1 MNLCQEGVF
10 VRPPDFCLKS
20 MKATTY
26 IFGDFADGYSQYPD
40 NYTRDL
46 FAPFTKS
53 RKGATEI
60 IYHRDGGL
68 TYYIYTREISRTT
81 KTFIG
86 LCYVFNDILITDFSF
101 LFNIFEDAI
110 TNIVVKGELLE
121 FTNDGNL
128 STKVSQLY
136 TNAEEL
142 QRISDYLNS
151 KLSSLGRYA
160 EKLPPQNFAVST
172 SEWKN
177 FTFDELDSIKSV
189 VKVYSN
195 IRVVKGENYDTDSL
209 KGYANKLKTKNEEI
223 KTLTNEILKLKDE
236 ILTLKRQKKQFA
248 LVAVLIII
256 IAIGLLIFMAKIND
270 KNAIIKRRDI
280 VIVELEDYRD
290 RLKTDSINLTS
301 ALTLTKETLNLT
313 KKELEQL
320 QTNYSNLETEKNE
333 LYVLSES
340 QRQTINSL
348 RDKNSEL
355 ERTIANQRS
364 SVSAYSSYSY
374 SVGASI
380 NQSIGGHDASY
391 AQWLYT
397 TKSLRINYFYVHPDK
412 SGYIT
417 IGLYNQYGSLV
428 DSYRTYVSSNQW
440 NKVDADFELSSY
452 TKYYLAIKDANG
464 ISLGY
469 HRSNSNE
476 FNKYQKGSLQIL
488 GSCSKDKSSYN
499 TSYYQYFYSI
509 NYSLRN

>member
-1 MNLCQEGVF
+1 
-10 VRPPDFCLKS
+10 

-26 IFGDFADGYSQYPD
+26 IFGNFADGYSQYPD

-46 FAPFTKS
+46 FAPLAKS
-53 RKGATEI
+53 RKGATEL

-68 TYYIYTREISRTT
+68 TYYIYTREISRSA

-101 LFNIFEDAI
+101 LFNIFEDTI

-121 FTNDGNL
+121 FTNEGNL

-151 KLSSLGRYA
+151 KLSSIGRYA
-160 EKLPPQNFAVST
+160 EKLPVQNFAVPT

-177 FTFDELDSIKSV
+177 FTFDELDTVKSV
-189 VKVYSN
+189 VKSYSN
-195 IRVVKGENYDTDSL
+195 IRVIKGENYDTDSL
-209 KGYANKLKTKNEEI
+209 KGYAHKLKTKNEEI
-223 KTLTNEILKLKDE
+223 KTLTNEIFKLKGE
-236 ILTLKRQKKQFA
+236 ISTLKRQKKQFA
-248 LVAVLIII
+248 VVVVLIII

-270 KNAIIKRRDI
+270 KNEIIERRDTK
-280 VIVELEDYRD
+280 IVELEDHRD
-290 RLKTDSINLTS
+290 RLITDSVNLTS
-301 ALTLTKETLNLT
+301 ALTSTKETLRLK

-333 LYVLSES
+333 LYTQSEN

-355 ERTIANQRS
+355 ERTIANLRS
-364 SVSAYSSYSY
+364 SNSAYSSSSY
-374 SVGASI
+374 SVGASTS
-380 NQSIGGHDASY
+380 QSLGGHDASY

-397 TKSLRINYFYVHPDK
+397 TRALRINYFYVHPNK
-412 SGYIT
+412 SGHIT

-428 DSYRTYVSSNQW
+428 NSYPTYVSANQW
-440 NKVDADFELSSY
+440 NKVNVNFELSSY
-452 TKYYLAIKDANG
+452 TKYYLAIKEANG

-469 HRSNSNE
+469 HSSSSKE
-476 FNKYQKGSLQIL
+476 FNKYQTGSLQIL
-488 GSCSKDKSSYN
+488 GSCAKDKSSYQTN
-499 TSYYQYFYSI
+499 YYQYFYSI
-509 NYSLRN
+509 NYSLKN

>member
-1 MNLCQEGVF
+1 M
-10 VRPPDFCLKS
+10 
-20 MKATTY
+20 
-26 IFGDFADGYSQYPD
+26 
-40 NYTRDL
+40 
-46 FAPFTKS
+46 
-53 RKGATEI
+53 
-60 IYHRDGGL
+60 
-68 TYYIYTREISRTT
+68 
-81 KTFIG
+81 
-86 LCYVFNDILITDFSF
+86 
-101 LFNIFEDAI
+101 
-110 TNIVVKGELLE
+110 
-121 FTNDGNL
+121 
-128 STKVSQLY
+128 
-136 TNAEEL
+136 
-142 QRISDYLNS
+142 
-151 KLSSLGRYA
+151 
-160 EKLPPQNFAVST
+160 
-172 SEWKN
+172 
-177 FTFDELDSIKSV
+177 
-189 VKVYSN
+189 
-195 IRVVKGENYDTDSL
+195 
-209 KGYANKLKTKNEEI
+209 
-223 KTLTNEILKLKDE
+223 
-236 ILTLKRQKKQFA
+236 
-248 LVAVLIII
+248 
-256 IAIGLLIFMAKIND
+256 
-270 KNAIIKRRDI
+270 
-280 VIVELEDYRD
+280 
-290 RLKTDSINLTS
+290 
-301 ALTLTKETLNLT
+301 
-313 KKELEQL
+313 
-320 QTNYSNLETEKNE
+320 
-333 LYVLSES
+333 YVLSES

>member
-1 MNLCQEGVF
+1 
-10 VRPPDFCLKS
+10 

-26 IFGDFADGYSQYPD
+26 IFGNFADGYSQYPD

-46 FAPFTKS
+46 FAPLAKS
-53 RKGATEI
+53 RKGATEL

-68 TYYIYTREISRTT
+68 TYYIYTREISRSA

-101 LFNIFEDAI
+101 LFNIFEDTI

-121 FTNDGNL
+121 FTNEGNL

-151 KLSSLGRYA
+151 KLSSIGRYA
-160 EKLPPQNFAVST
+160 EKLPAQNFAVPT

-189 VKVYSN
+189 VKNYSN
-195 IRVVKGENYDTDSL
+195 IRVIKGENYDTDSL
-209 KGYANKLKTKNEEI
+209 KGYAHKLKTKNEEI
-223 KTLTNEILKLKDE
+223 KTLTNEIFKLKGE
-236 ILTLKRQKKQFA
+236 ISTLKRQKKQFA
-248 LVAVLIII
+248 VVVVLIII

-270 KNAIIKRRDI
+270 KNEIIERRDTK
-280 VIVELEDYRD
+280 IVELEDHRD
-290 RLKTDSINLTS
+290 RLITDSVNLTS
-301 ALTLTKETLNLT
+301 ALTSTKETLRLK

-333 LYVLSES
+333 LYTQSEN

-355 ERTIANQRS
+355 ERTIANLRS
-364 SVSAYSSYSY
+364 SNSAYSSSSY
-374 SVGASI
+374 SVGASTS
-380 NQSIGGHDASY
+380 QSLGGHDASY

-397 TKSLRINYFYVHPDK
+397 TRVLRINYFYVHPDK

-428 DSYRTYVSSNQW
+428 NSYRTYLSANQW
-440 NKVDADFELSSY
+440 NKVNVNFELSSY
-452 TKYYLAIKDANG
+452 TKYYLAIKEANG

-469 HRSNSNE
+469 HSSSSKE
-476 FNKYQKGSLQIL
+476 FNKYQTGSLQIL
-488 GSCSKDKSSYN
+488 GSCTKDKSSYQTN
-499 TSYYQYFYSI
+499 YYQYFYSI
-509 NYSLRN
+509 NYSLKN

>member
-1 MNLCQEGVF
+1 
-10 VRPPDFCLKS
+10 

-26 IFGDFADGYSQYPD
+26 IFGNFADGYSQYPD

-46 FAPFTKS
+46 FAPLAKS
-53 RKGATEI
+53 RKGATEL

-68 TYYIYTREISRTT
+68 TYYIYTREISRSA

-101 LFNIFEDAI
+101 LFKIFEDAI
-110 TNIVVKGELLE
+110 TNIVVKGEILE

-151 KLSSLGRYA
+151 KLSSIGKYA
-160 EKLPPQNFAVST
+160 EKLPAHNFAVPT

-189 VKVYSN
+189 VKSYSN
-195 IRVVKGENYDTDSL
+195 IRVIKGENYDTDSL
-209 KGYANKLKTKNEEI
+209 KGYAHKLKTKNEEI
-223 KTLTNEILKLKDE
+223 KTLTNEILKLKGE
-236 ILTLKRQKKQFA
+236 ISTLKRQKKQFA
-248 LVAVLIII
+248 VVVVLIII

-270 KNAIIKRRDI
+270 KNEIIKRRDTK
-280 VIVELEDYRD
+280 IVELEDHRD
-290 RLKTDSINLTS
+290 RLKTDSVTLTS
-301 ALTLTKETLNLT
+301 ALTSTKETLRLT

-320 QTNYSNLETEKNE
+320 QTNYSYLETEKNE
-333 LYVLSES
+333 LYTQSEN
-340 QRQTINSL
+340 QKKTINSL

-355 ERTIANQRS
+355 ERTIANLRS
-364 SVSAYSSYSY
+364 SNSAYSSSSY
-374 SVGASI
+374 SVGASTS
-380 NQSIGGHDASY
+380 QSLGGHDASF

-397 TKSLRINYFYVHPDK
+397 TRALRINYFYVHPDK

-417 IGLYNQYGSLV
+417 IGLYNQYGTLV

-440 NKVDADFELSSY
+440 NKVSANFELSSY
-452 TKYYLAIKDANG
+452 TKYYLAIKEANG

-469 HRSNSNE
+469 HSSNSNE
-476 FNKYQKGSLQIL
+476 FNKYQNGSLQIL

-509 NYSLRN
+509 NYSLKN